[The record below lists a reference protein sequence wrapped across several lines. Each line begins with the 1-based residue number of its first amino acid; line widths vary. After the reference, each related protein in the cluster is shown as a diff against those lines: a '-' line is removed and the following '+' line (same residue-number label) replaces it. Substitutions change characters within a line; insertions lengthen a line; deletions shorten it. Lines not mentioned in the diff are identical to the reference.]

1 MALAIGRV
9 EAHNQGMSKQDMPK
23 SELTRDEVA
32 AALAVRQELG
42 REYEPEVIDGFADR
56 IERVIDSRVAT
67 RVAEQGARH
76 SGAVRVAI
84 WSVVAGFPIT
94 GVAGE
99 EAGLAG
105 IVVGW
110 LGIAAV
116 NFAYAW
122 GNRRQRD

>member
-1 MALAIGRV
+1 
-9 EAHNQGMSKQDMPK
+9 MSK

-42 REYEPEVIDGFADR
+42 REYEPEVIDGLADR
-56 IERVIDSRVAT
+56 IERVIESRVAA
-67 RVAEQGARH
+67 RVAEQAARH

-99 EAGLAG
+99 QAGLAG

-110 LGIAAV
+110 LGLATV
-116 NFAYAW
+116 NIAYAL
-122 GNRRQRD
+122 GTRRQRD